1 MTQSSN
7 VNSSSI
13 SDASIPDAWV
23 PQVLEQAGKLY
34 QQQNPDGY
42 SLAELMDAGAEA
54 QIPPEL
60 IRQAYAEIQQQ
71 QQQVALEQQETKLQ
85 WQRARKRSL
94 ISGSVFAMLSLAWLG
109 LTYNNLN
116 GERAVVAGKWAQVEN
131 QMQRRADLIPQLV
144 NIAESFADREE
155 RVLQNL
161 TQAREAFL
169 TASTVAEQQ
178 AADEGMKGA
187 IAQFQSFAANSEP
200 LQSSELFI
208 NLQYE
213 IAGTENR
220 IATERMR
227 YNQAVQGYNES
238 LTSFPAVLVA
248 GPLGFDAGEFGSGQ

>member
-1 MTQSSN
+1 MTQSSPN
-7 VNSSSI
+7 P
-13 SDASIPDAWV
+13 ASQIPENLV

-34 QQQNPDGY
+34 QQQNPEGY
-42 SLAELMDAGAEA
+42 SLADLMAAGAEA

-71 QQQVALEQQETKLQ
+71 QQQVALQQQAAKLQ
-85 WQRARKRSL
+85 WQRAKQRSL
-94 ISGSVFAMLSLAWLG
+94 IAGSVFALLSLAWLG

-144 NIAESFADREE
+144 TIAESFADREE
-155 RVLQNL
+155 RVLQKKL
-161 TQAREAFL
+161 TQAREGFL
-169 TASTVAEQQ
+169 TAQSVAEQQ
-178 AADEGMKGA
+178 AADEVMKGA
-187 IAQFQSFAANSEP
+187 ISQFQSFAANSEQ

-248 GPLGFDAGEFGSGQ
+248 RPLGFNAGEFGGGQ